1 MKSHRFTVGLVFA
14 ATRLALIPIP
24 VAKAQDFKKQVIYQI
39 VTDRFFN
46 GDTTND
52 NPSQS
57 AGLFDSTKTN
67 WFAYW
72 GGDLAGIQAKM
83 SYIKGMGVTAIWIS
97 PTVDNENL
105 SMSSAPP
112 ISAPYHGYD
121 ARDFMRVEEH
131 FGGASNSWTAF
142 NNLVT
147 AAHQNGIKVIV
158 DWANNHSN
166 YNGGGEFGALYNNGV
181 FMASDSNDPNGY
193 FHHNPNIS
201 DYNDRYQLQYYA
213 LAARSE
219 ERRVGKECR
228 SRWSP
233 YH

>member
-1 MKSHRFTVGLVFA
+1 MESRKFPFALVLA
-14 ATRLALIPIP
+14 AALF
-24 VAKAQDFKKQVIYQI
+24 VVSSAASAQDFKKQIIYQI

-46 GDTTND
+46 GDTSND
-52 NPSQS
+52 NPAQS
-57 AGLFDSTKTN
+57 AGLFDSTRSN

-72 GGDLAGIQAKM
+72 GGDLAGIQQKM

-105 SMSSAPP
+105 NLNSGAP

-121 ARDFMRVEEH
+121 ARDFMHVEEH
-131 FGGASNSWTAF
+131 FGDTSNSWTAF
-142 NNLVT
+142 DNLVA

-193 FHHNPNIS
+193 FHHNPDIS
-201 DYNDRYQLQYYA
+201 DYNDRYQLQYYT
-213 LAARSE
+213 LLPWRI
-219 ERRVGKECR
+219 
-228 SRWSP
+228 
-233 YH
+233 